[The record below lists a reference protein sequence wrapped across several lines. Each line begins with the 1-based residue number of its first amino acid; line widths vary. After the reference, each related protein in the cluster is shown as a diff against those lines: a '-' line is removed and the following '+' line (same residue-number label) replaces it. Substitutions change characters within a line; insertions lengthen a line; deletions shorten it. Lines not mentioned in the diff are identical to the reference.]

1 MSATGRSA
9 WTTTS
14 HGHVRPLW
22 SDPQGQPARQAGE
35 ILQTELARD
44 GFRQKACPPKVPM
57 EDRIVGRIWQAMV
70 DGGLVTG
77 ELPPKPQQEGKR

>member
-1 MSATGRSA
+1 
-9 WTTTS
+9 
-14 HGHVRPLW
+14 
-22 SDPQGQPARQAGE
+22 
-35 ILQTELARD
+35 
-44 GFRQKACPPKVPM
+44 M